1 MSSILIIG
9 NGFDLYHK
17 LPTGYKDFLFFTRH
31 WSEFKEK
38 YDEQEKSEDNK
49 ADELMNVR
57 LGSRNELTSES
68 LNDFAKYAYMYS
80 KEHIVFLD
88 NHIQENAW
96 LEYFQTITLPGQNW
110 IDFEEEIYRALL
122 QVELIFTEIVAM
134 SDESIIPWGK
144 LPYQIRVLIRYFFNF
159 KERQLNRYYRF
170 VVKWD
175 ALKDDSVG
183 KWSALQDANQEDRNQ
198 IKAQLLDF
206 MKDEL
211 DILNKCLAYYLLEFV
226 SKINCGVYSEQIKN
240 LGDVCLLNF
249 NYTYTFSTVYRNSIL
264 VQHHFIH
271 GEAKEENLVLGI
283 SDESFVDSMDY
294 IYFQKFFQRIQKKT
308 GNFYKR
314 WLKDDR
320 FNVYIMGHSL
330 NKVDKGVLQ
339 DFFLDET
346 HVPCI
351 TIFYHS
357 QSGYENLII
366 NLVDMFGREYVIDQ
380 TGRERIVFEEL
391 KPPVKGELRN

>member
-1 MSSILIIG
+1 MRRILIIG

-17 LPTGYKDFLFFTRH
+17 LPTGYKDFLFFTKH
-31 WSEFKEK
+31 WDEFKYK

-49 ADELMNVR
+49 ADELINVR
-57 LGSRNELTSES
+57 LGSRNELTAES

-88 NHIQENAW
+88 NNVRENAW
-96 LEYFQTITLPGQNW
+96 LEYFQKITLPGQNW

-122 QVELIFTEIVAM
+122 QVELIFTEILAM
-134 SDESIIPWGK
+134 RNESISWAK
-144 LPYQIRVLIRYFFNF
+144 LPYQIRMVIQYFFNY
-159 KERQLNRYYRF
+159 KERQQRRYYRF

-175 ALKDDSVG
+175 ALRDDHVG
-183 KWSALQDANQEDRNQ
+183 KWDALRDADPEDRNL
-198 IKAQLLDF
+198 IKAQVLDF

-211 DILNKCLAYYLLEFV
+211 DILNKCLAYYFIEFV

-240 LGDVCLLNF
+240 LGDVRLLNF
-249 NYTYTFSTVYRNSIL
+249 NYTYTFPTVYRNNIL
-264 VQHHFIH
+264 VHHHFIH
-271 GEAKEENLVLGI
+271 GEAKEENLVFGI
-283 SDESFVDSMDY
+283 SDESFGDSMDY

-308 GNFYKR
+308 GSFYKR
-314 WLKDDR
+314 WLMDED
-320 FNVYIMGHSL
+320 FFVYIMGHSL

-339 DFFLDET
+339 DFFLDEI
-346 HVPCI
+346 HVPSI

-366 NLVDMFGREYVIDQ
+366 NLVDMFGREFVIDQ
-380 TGRERIVFEEL
+380 TGRGRIVFEEL